1 MTIFNSIIKLDL
13 HIFFSCSDY
22 LLSFVD
28 STLSESNL
36 KQIVDSPL
44 PKMYAYN
51 NSLSR
56 NRKRK
61 RQGKHSKKKRK
72 APANTGRA
80 PWHLSWPPYALMAIV
95 GISFPCHVSSSP
107 ALAFCLSLSYPEL
120 GGIRMQTHTHTHT
133 WKLRIHALVAV
144 HERPG
149 TNLGR
154 RVALA
159 LISRFLTCTIPIL
172 ATPHQN
178 QKPFFNIFSLILFV
192 IRSNFTR
199 KMPFLGQTLSSL
211 DSYRH
216 CGYGCRV
223 WVLLF

>member
-1 MTIFNSIIKLDL
+1 
-13 HIFFSCSDY
+13 
-22 LLSFVD
+22 
-28 STLSESNL
+28 
-36 KQIVDSPL
+36 
-44 PKMYAYN
+44 
-51 NSLSR
+51 
-56 NRKRK
+56 
-61 RQGKHSKKKRK
+61 
-72 APANTGRA
+72 
-80 PWHLSWPPYALMAIV
+80 MAIV
-95 GISFPCHVSSSP
+95 GISFPCHVFSSP
-107 ALAFCLSLSYPEL
+107 ALAFCLSLSCPEL
-120 GGIRMQTHTHTHT
+120 GGIRMQAHM
-133 WKLRIHALVAV
+133 KLRIHSLVAV

-159 LISRFLTCTIPIL
+159 LISRFLTCTIPIF
-172 ATPHQN
+172 ATPHHQN